1 MVAAFRLTGRAVQL
15 WWHELFMLTF
25 FNIAW
30 LALQIPLVT
39 GPPATAAMYVI
50 AGSVV
55 DGDSPDP
62 RQGWTALRRTF
73 LPAIRWGVMNLI
85 IVLVVVGNFWAYRA
99 QVGIGWTI
107 LRLAWGMIGVAWFG
121 INLFYWPF
129 WLAQEQRSIRIT
141 LRNALV
147 FHAKQPGYAMT
158 LTFISA
164 LLIVVSVLT
173 TLPLA
178 VALMAWL
185 SLIGV
190 LAIGE
195 ELG

>member
-1 MVAAFRLTGRAVQL
+1 MVAAFRLTGRAFQL

-50 AGSVV
+50 AGSMA
-55 DGDSPDP
+55 DGDSLYPLK
-62 RQGWTALRRTF
+62 GWAALRRMF
-73 LPAIRWGVMNLI
+73 LPAIRWGVMNFI
-85 IVLVVVGNFWAYRA
+85 IILVVVGNFWAYRA
-99 QVGIGWTI
+99 QVGAGWTI
-107 LRLAWGMIGVAWFG
+107 LRFVWGMISVAWFG
-121 INLFYWPF
+121 VNLFYWPF
-129 WLAQEQRSIRIT
+129 WLAQEQRSTRIT
-141 LRNALV
+141 LRNALL
-147 FHAKQPGYAMT
+147 FHAKNPGFAMT
-158 LTFISA
+158 LTLISA